1 MKSFKQYVFEGTWR
15 QRTNS
20 AAQQVSQFTN
30 RTYTNAFKPRKR
42 SQELAKQMDFENPA
56 AQHSWNKS
64 LPDKEKWP
72 SKPLADWK
80 AAQIRWSVS
89 DGKKPKHLSKE
100 S

>member
-1 MKSFKQYVFEGTWR
+1 
-15 QRTNS
+15 
-20 AAQQVSQFTN
+20 
-30 RTYTNAFKPRKR
+30 
-42 SQELAKQMDFENPA
+42 MDFENPA

>member
-1 MKSFKQYVFEGTWR
+1 MKSFKQYVFEADTTDQQYMNR
-15 QRTNS
+15 QNVQT
-20 AAQQVSQFTN
+20 
-30 RTYTNAFKPRKR
+30 FKAKKQ
-42 SQELAKQMDFENPA
+42 SQEQPKQMDFEKPA

-80 AAQIRWSVS
+80 AAQLRWSVS
-89 DGKKPKHLSKE
+89 DGKRPQHLSKE